1 MNESSLLLTLAV
13 ISPMVGDVQA
23 RLNELITV
31 KKGVINP
38 FEEVYRVV
46 WQLTMRT
53 VGPHDVVED
62 RKLLETTLKYMEML
76 DESTDVLGLC
86 FLWLPTPARIKQYYA
101 GLRLYLIYQGIMSKR
116 IKTRERKA
124 DALQVMIDQ
133 GDSPK
138 IVIPTIIGALFAG
151 QFNSGLMSVWSLIHM
166 AEQPKL
172 LERARAEIL
181 EACRQYDTDLTGLPL
196 DAWEKSFPFLDNVL
210 RETIRLHMYVISFRK
225 QCGNLA
231 REPIRVLVLLPHD

>member
-1 MNESSLLLTLAV
+1 
-13 ISPMVGDVQA
+13 MVGDVQA
-23 RLNELITV
+23 RLDELMTV
-31 KKGVINP
+31 RKGVINP

-53 VGPHDVVED
+53 VGPHEVVED
-62 RKLLETTLKYMEML
+62 RELLETTLRYMEMI

-86 FLWLPTPARIKQYYA
+86 YMWLPTPARLRQYYA
-101 GLRLYLIYQGIMSKR
+101 GLRLYLIYNSVMSKR
-116 IKTRERKA
+116 KKSGERRA
-124 DALQVMIDQ
+124 DALQIMIDQ

-138 IVIPTIIGALFAG
+138 IAVPIIIGSLFAG

-172 LERARAEIL
+172 LERARAEVV
-181 EACRQYDTDLTGLPL
+181 EACRQYNTDINGLPL

-210 RETIRLHMYVISFRK
+210 RESIRMHMYVISSVMAIFSTKHLTRISI
-225 QCGNLA
+225 
-231 REPIRVLVLLPHD
+231 REPASG